1 MILSRNKKGVSL
13 VEIILSIAILSL
25 LTVYII
31 QMFILSKRL
40 NTEAEDLDRSVYMS
54 ESIFEMIERD
64 ETFNPEEM
72 FEHAHVLENDMG
84 SQVEIAFDSE
94 WNMVEDVQDEG
105 YILTLSIA
113 EIQALSYTKFDYL
126 IVVDKI
132 ENREMERIYEI
143 GMQKYR

>member
-1 MILSRNKKGVSL
+1 MIYSRNKKGVSL

-25 LTVYII
+25 LSVYII
-31 QMFILSKRL
+31 QMFILSKKL
-40 NTEAEDLDRSVYMS
+40 NTEAEDLDRSVYIS
-54 ESIFEMIERD
+54 ENIFEMIERD
-64 ETFNPEEM
+64 EAFNPSAM
-72 FEHAHVLENDMG
+72 FEHVRVQENAMG
-84 SQVEIAFDSE
+84 SQVEIFFDTD
-94 WNMVEDVQDEG
+94 WLVIKDIRDEG
-105 YILTLSIA
+105 FVLTLSIA